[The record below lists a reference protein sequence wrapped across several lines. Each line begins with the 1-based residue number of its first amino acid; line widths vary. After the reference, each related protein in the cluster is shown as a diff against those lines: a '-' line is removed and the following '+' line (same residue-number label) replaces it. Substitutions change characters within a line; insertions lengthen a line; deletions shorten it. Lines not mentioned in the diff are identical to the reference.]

1 MKTAPTLATVS
12 EDRRYDEKYAEAAR
26 KILRAFVQECGTQ
39 GKAAEALGVHQSA
52 VSRSASK
59 TSQPTLKVLIA
70 LREKIGLTIDEML
83 GLEPI
88 ALSLSGSPK
97 DFTERLRTLLRL
109 LESQDHAAQVRSL
122 PSGQGGRK

>member
-26 KILRAFVQECGTQ
+26 KILRAFVQEHGTQ
-39 GKAAEALGVHQSA
+39 GKAGKALGVGQPA
-52 VSRSASK
+52 VSRSMNP

-70 LREKIGLTIDEML
+70 LRDKIGLTIDEML

-88 ALSLSGSPK
+88 ALTLSGSPK

-109 LESQDHAAQVRSL
+109 LESQEGAAQVKSL
-122 PSGQGGRK
+122 PSGHGGRK